1 MRRRVRAGPS
11 RDAGGRITS
20 SRNKGIRGDRLPS
33 RPAEEVPIAGTKP
46 EAATAPAPS
55 QPPEADLLRTMLRR
69 PEYLKALVFCGLIGV
84 PVALIAFWFLVTL
97 DQLERLIWTDWPKD
111 LGWTQ
116 APWWW
121 AFPLLLVAGLVVG
134 LVVSRFPGRG
144 GHIPAGGLH
153 SGGAAKESLPGVL
166 VAALVGL
173 PLGAVLG
180 PEAPLIALGGGLA
193 LLFASF
199 VRAPQTEAGTAL
211 LGAAGAAAA
220 ISALFG
226 NPLMG
231 AVLLM
236 EVAGVGGPQLFAVM
250 LPVLLASG
258 VGDLVFTGF
267 VHWTGLHTGS
277 LDIGLPKPPPLDWA
291 DILWVLLIS
300 PALAFLIHWILVGG
314 RFTAGFVTS
323 WTVRNTTLCALGV
336 AGCIALYA
344 VSTGRSPAEAALSGE
359 NALADLA
366 QNATAWSVG
375 TLVAVLVFKGLAY
388 SLCLGSLRGGPVF
401 PALFLGGAAGA
412 LLAPLPGFGLVPAM
426 AAGMAA
432 SVTAALRLP
441 VSGALLVVL
450 LLGNVDTVA
459 LVVLAAVVSFAVT
472 QLLPQG
478 PGIPAFS
485 GPSAGRAPRRGSS
498 PP

>member
-1 MRRRVRAGPS
+1 MRGY
-11 RDAGGRITS
+11 GG
-20 SRNKGIRGDRLPS
+20 NRLPS
-33 RPAEEVPIAGTKP
+33 RRAEEVPIAGTKP
-46 EAATAPAPS
+46 EATATSAPS

-111 LGWTQ
+111 LGWKQ

-121 AFPLLLVAGLVVG
+121 GFPLLLVAGLVVG
-134 LVVSRFPGRG
+134 LVVSRLPGRG

-153 SGGAAKESLPGVL
+153 SGGVTKEALPGVL

-173 PLGAVLG
+173 PLGVVLG

-199 VRAPQTEAGTAL
+199 VRAPQTEASTAL

-226 NPLMG
+226 NPLVG

-267 VHWTGLHTGS
+267 VRWTGLRTGS

-291 DILWVLLIS
+291 DILWVLLIA
-300 PALAFLIHWILVGG
+300 PALAFLIHWIFVGG
-314 RFTAGFVTS
+314 RFTAGRVTS
-323 WTVRNTTLCALGV
+323 WTVRNTTLCALGA

-359 NALADLA
+359 SALADLA

-375 TLVAVLVFKGLAY
+375 ALVAVLVFKGLAY

-485 GPSAGRAPRRGSS
+485 GPRAGRAPRRGSS

>member
-1 MRRRVRAGPS
+1 
-11 RDAGGRITS
+11 
-20 SRNKGIRGDRLPS
+20 
-33 RPAEEVPIAGTKP
+33 
-46 EAATAPAPS
+46 
-55 QPPEADLLRTMLRR
+55 MLRR

-84 PVALIAFWFLVTL
+84 PVALIAFWFLVVL
-97 DQLERLIWTDWPKD
+97 DQLERLIWTDWPED
-111 LGWTQ
+111 LGWTR

-121 AFPLLLVAGLVVG
+121 GFPLLAVAGAVVG
-134 LVVSRFPGRG
+134 LVVSRLPGRG

-153 SGGAAKESLPGVL
+153 SGGADDRALPGVL

-193 LLFASF
+193 LLFARF
-199 VRAPQTEAGTAL
+199 ARAPRTEAGTAL

-220 ISALFG
+220 VSALFG
-226 NPLMG
+226 NPLVG

-267 VHWTGLHTGS
+267 VRWTGLHTGS
-277 LDIGLPKPPPLDWA
+277 LDIGLPTPPPLDWA
-291 DILWVLLIS
+291 DILWTLLIA
-300 PALAFLIHWILVGG
+300 PALAFLIHWIFVAG
-314 RFTAGFVTS
+314 RLTAGFVTS
-323 WTVRNTTLCALGV
+323 WTVRTTTLCALGA
-336 AGCIALYA
+336 AGCTALYS

-359 NALADLA
+359 NALAALA
-366 QNATAWSVG
+366 RDAAAWSVG
-375 TLVAVLVFKGLAY
+375 ALVAVLVFKGLAY
-388 SLCLGSLRGGPVF
+388 ALCLGSLRGGPVF

-412 LLAPLPGFGLVPAM
+412 LLAPLPGLGLVPAM

-441 VSGALLVVL
+441 VSGAVLVVL

-459 LVVLAAVVSFAVT
+459 LVVLATVVSFAVT

-478 PGIPAFS
+478 PDIPAFGGPAAS
-485 GPSAGRAPRRGSS
+485 GPAVSGPPAGRGPRPGSS
-498 PP
+498 RP

>member
-1 MRRRVRAGPS
+1 
-11 RDAGGRITS
+11 
-20 SRNKGIRGDRLPS
+20 
-33 RPAEEVPIAGTKP
+33 
-46 EAATAPAPS
+46 
-55 QPPEADLLRTMLRR
+55 MLRR
-69 PEYLKALVFCGLIGV
+69 PEYRKALVFCGLIGI

-97 DQLERLIWTDWPKD
+97 NQLERLIWTDWPKD
-111 LGWTQ
+111 LGWKQ

-121 AFPLLLVAGLVVG
+121 GFPLLLVAGVVVG
-134 LVVSRFPGRG
+134 LVVARLPGRG
-144 GHIPAGGLH
+144 GHLPAGGLH
-153 SGGAAKESLPGVL
+153 SGGATKEALPGVL

-193 LLFASF
+193 LLFASL
-199 VRAPQTEAGTAL
+199 VRAPQTEASTGL

-226 NPLMG
+226 NPLVG

-267 VHWTGLHTGS
+267 VHWTGLQTGS

-291 DILWVLLIS
+291 DVLWVLVIA
-300 PALAFLIHWILVGG
+300 PALAFLIHWIFMVG
-314 RFTAGFVTS
+314 RYTARFVTS
-323 WTVRNTTLCALGV
+323 WTVRKTTLCALGV
-336 AGCIALYA
+336 AGCTALYA
-344 VSTGRSPAEAALSGE
+344 VSTGRSPAEVALSGE
-359 NALADLA
+359 STLAKLA
-366 QNATAWSVG
+366 QDPHAWSVG
-375 TLVAVLVFKGLAY
+375 ALVAVLAFKGLGYA
-388 SLCLGSLRGGPVF
+388 LCLGSLRGGPVF

-412 LLAPLPGFGLVPAM
+412 LLAPLPGLGLVPAM

-441 VSGALLVVL
+441 VSSAVLVVL

-459 LVVLAAVVSFAVT
+459 LVVLAAVVSFALT
-472 QLLPQG
+472 QLLPQR
-478 PGIPAFS
+478 PDVPAFS
-485 GPSAGRAPRRGSS
+485 GPPTGRAPRRGSS
-498 PP
+498 RP